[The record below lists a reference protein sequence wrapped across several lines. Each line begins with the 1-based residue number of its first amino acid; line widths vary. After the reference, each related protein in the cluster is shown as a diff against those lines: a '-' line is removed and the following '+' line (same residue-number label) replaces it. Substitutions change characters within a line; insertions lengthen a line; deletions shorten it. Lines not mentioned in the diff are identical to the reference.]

1 MPSAFSRACIVPIRV
16 LVFYL
21 PVLVFIL
28 KVNQRELDGD
38 WFQSIRDKLNWNLRT
53 LQSPYHD
60 DQVSDLVGNDPS
72 RCPPPSGSPF
82 QPRFFTLPTSP
93 ATENVNDTNSTGSPT
108 RDSPI

>member
-1 MPSAFSRACIVPIRV
+1 MDQCP
-16 LVFYL
+16 LVS
-21 PVLVFIL
+21 

-60 DQVSDLVGNDPS
+60 DQASSDLVGGNDNPS
-72 RCPPPSGSPF
+72 AGSPPSSSFSPSVSPF

-93 ATENVNDTNSTGSPT
+93 AAENSDKDSKGNDGSPK